1 MAKKTASPWLTD
13 FERIAGGVFFLL
25 YLIVFPLL
33 MGWIFRGVELLLGIS
48 LSQSEE
54 NALYYYVAFVL
65 TILIFYN
72 CIGKTTHRVFSGL
85 GHTLA
90 AAGVGI
96 VAFYGLNELLYRL
109 TSVALGNQLNLND
122 ITISAQIHDAPRPT
136 LLIVIFIAPF
146 VEEVLFRG
154 YVFGMLRGHS
164 RILAW
169 GVSCVLFAF
178 LHVWQLAA
186 GSWSLWT
193 VVLLVQY
200 LVPGLVLCWSYDR
213 CGNLWAPILTHMA
226 VNALYVWANW

>member
-33 MGWIFRGVELLLGIS
+33 MGWIFRGVEFLLGIS

-72 CIGKTTHRVFSGL
+72 FIGKTTHRFFSGL

-200 LVPGLVLCWSYDR
+200 LVPGLVLAWTYDR
-213 CGNLWAPILTHMA
+213 CGSLWGPILLHMA
-226 VNALYVWANW
+226 VNALSVWLN

>member
-72 CIGKTTHRVFSGL
+72 FIGKTTHRFFSGL

-200 LVPGLVLCWSYDR
+200 LVPGLVLAWTYDR
-213 CGNLWAPILTHMA
+213 CGSLWGPILLHMA
-226 VNALYVWANW
+226 VNALSVWLN

>member
-33 MGWIFRGVELLLGIS
+33 MGWIFRGVEFLLGIS

-72 CIGKTTHRVFSGL
+72 FIGKTTHRFFSGL

-96 VAFYGLNELLYRL
+96 VAFYGLNELLYPL

-164 RILAW
+164 KILAW

-200 LVPGLVLCWSYDR
+200 LVPGLVLAWTYDR
-213 CGNLWAPILTHMA
+213 CGSLWGPILLHMA
-226 VNALYVWANW
+226 VNALSVWLN

>member
-72 CIGKTTHRVFSGL
+72 FIGKTTHRFFSGL

-164 RILAW
+164 KILAW

-186 GSWSLWT
+186 GSGSLWT

-200 LVPGLVLCWSYDR
+200 LVPGLVLAWTYDR
-213 CGNLWAPILTHMA
+213 CGSLWGPILLHMA
-226 VNALYVWANW
+226 VNALSVWLN

>member
-33 MGWIFRGVELLLGIS
+33 MGWIFRGVEFLLGIS

-72 CIGKTTHRVFSGL
+72 FIGKTTHRFFSGL

-164 RILAW
+164 KILAW

-200 LVPGLVLCWSYDR
+200 LVPGLVLAWTYDR
-213 CGNLWAPILTHMA
+213 SGSLWGPILLHMA
-226 VNALYVWANW
+226 VNALSVWLN

>member
-33 MGWIFRGVELLLGIS
+33 MGWIFRGVEFLLGIS

-72 CIGKTTHRVFSGL
+72 FIGKTTHRFFSGL

-164 RILAW
+164 KILAW

-200 LVPGLVLCWSYDR
+200 LVPGRVLAWTYGR
-213 CGNLWAPILTHMA
+213 CGSLWGPILLHMA
-226 VNALYVWANW
+226 VNALSVWLN

>member
-33 MGWIFRGVELLLGIS
+33 MGWIFRGVEFLLGIS

-72 CIGKTTHRVFSGL
+72 FIGKTTHRFFFFFF
-85 GHTLA
+85 HTLA
-90 AAGVGI
+90 AAGGGI

-200 LVPGLVLCWSYDR
+200 LVPGLVLAWTYDR
-213 CGNLWAPILTHMA
+213 CGSLWGPILLHMA
-226 VNALYVWANW
+226 VNALSVWLN

>member
-33 MGWIFRGVELLLGIS
+33 MGWIFRGVEFLLGIS

-72 CIGKTTHRVFSGL
+72 FIGKTTHRFFSGL

-164 RILAW
+164 KILAW

-178 LHVWQLAA
+178 LHVWQLDA

-200 LVPGLVLCWSYDR
+200 LVPGLVLAWTYDR
-213 CGNLWAPILTHMA
+213 CGSLWGPILLHMA
-226 VNALYVWANW
+226 VNALSVWLN

>member
-72 CIGKTTHRVFSGL
+72 FIGKTTHRFFSGL

-164 RILAW
+164 KILAW

-200 LVPGLVLCWSYDR
+200 LVPGLVLAWTYDR
-213 CGNLWAPILTHMA
+213 CGSLWGPILLHMA
-226 VNALYVWANW
+226 VNALSVWLN

>member
-33 MGWIFRGVELLLGIS
+33 MGWIFRGVEFLLGIS

-72 CIGKTTHRVFSGL
+72 FIGKTTHRFFSGL

-164 RILAW
+164 KILAW

-200 LVPGLVLCWSYDR
+200 LVPGLVLAWTYDR
-213 CGNLWAPILTHMA
+213 CGSLWGPILLHMA
-226 VNALYVWANW
+226 VNALSVWLN